1 MRVGGGSG
9 GARGGGG
16 GDDVERLVQIRVRV
30 QVKFGLG

>member
-16 GDDVERLVQIRVRV
+16 GDDVERLVQIRVQV